1 MRRFFPLLILTLAI
15 SLLCC
20 APKPAEP
27 PASAAAASK
36 PAALVLPT
44 SPCGPLTTAQ
54 LQRQAELEL
63 HPPQLTGKYPE
74 VIDITDFDHLCQR
87 ERSLICTGG
96 PGRKLTRAEVV
107 AVDQAMRAVYDPR
120 DDAVQ
125 FGLTDYWTALT
136 LCGDCE
142 DYALGL
148 AERLHRAGAAGQ
160 TMRLVVWAPEPDYA
174 HVTLAI
180 DTADAGEIEVGVLP
194 TDMPQPIDWKKGVR
208 FATIRLDG
216 RREVQVIGRARLNR

>member
-1 MRRFFPLLILTLAI
+1 MRRFLPLLILTLAI
-15 SLLCC
+15 SLACC
-20 APKPAEP
+20 APKPSETPGATATP
-27 PASAAAASK
+27 K
-36 PAALVLPT
+36 PAALVLPET
-44 SPCGPLTTAQ
+44 PCRPLTVTQ
-54 LQRQAELEL
+54 LQRQAELQL
-63 HPPQLTGKYPE
+63 HPREMTGKYPE
-74 VIDITDFDHLCQR
+74 VIDISDFGNLCRR

-96 PGRKLTRAEVV
+96 PGRKLTLAEVQ
-107 AVDQAMRAVYDPR
+107 AVDQKMRALYEGR
-120 DDAVQ
+120 DDIVQ
-125 FGLTDYWTALT
+125 FGLTDYWTAQT

-194 TDMPQPIDWKKGVR
+194 TDQPQPINWAKGRR

-216 RREVQVIGRARLNR
+216 RRQVLPIGNARLEQ